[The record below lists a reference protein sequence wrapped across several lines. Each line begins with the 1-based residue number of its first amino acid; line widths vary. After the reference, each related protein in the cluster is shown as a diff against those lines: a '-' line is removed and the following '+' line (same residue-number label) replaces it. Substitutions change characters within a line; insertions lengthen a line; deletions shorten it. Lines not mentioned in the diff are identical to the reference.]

1 MIIWIRN
8 LVIILLVLSVVYT
21 LLSISSR
28 MRQKQKLINEYKVT
42 QAETPKEEF
51 VATGMQKYERSLK
64 PKLIFGVFL
73 VPLAISALLI
83 YLAQYS

>member
-8 LVIILLVLSVVYT
+8 LVIILLVLSVIYT

-28 MRQKQKLINEYKVT
+28 MRQKRKLISEYKVT
-42 QAETPKEEF
+42 QAETPEEEF
-51 VATGMQKYERSLK
+51 VAKGMQKYERSLK